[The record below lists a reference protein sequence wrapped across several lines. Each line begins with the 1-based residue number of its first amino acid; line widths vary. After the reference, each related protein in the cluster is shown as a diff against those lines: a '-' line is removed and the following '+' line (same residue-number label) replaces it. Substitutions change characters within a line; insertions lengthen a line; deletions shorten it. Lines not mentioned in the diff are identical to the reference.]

1 MEIWEMTAVSIGER
15 IRQGEFTSEEAVRSF
30 LDRAKMEEGRIHA
43 FVRLDGDEA
52 VKRAKEV
59 DQGIREGRY
68 TGPLAGVPVAVK
80 DNICTRGIPTTC
92 CSKIL

>member
-30 LDRAKMEEGRIHA
+30 LDRAEKEEGRIHA
-43 FVRLDGDEA
+43 FVRLDGDAA

-68 TGPLAGVPVAVK
+68 TGPLA
-80 DNICTRGIPTTC
+80 
-92 CSKIL
+92 